1 VFKSGFAD
9 GSLAR
14 RAVRDPMLSTRA
26 KLVLARTAAAPVVLA
41 RRLARLG
48 PQVDVVRGGIRWRLD
63 LREGIDFAIWLF
75 GAFEASTR
83 RAYERLVQPGHVVLD
98 IGANVGAHAL
108 PLARLVGPGGRVVC
122 FEPTE
127 YAFAKLRANTEANPE
142 LAGRM
147 TLMQVMLVGRIE
159 EPLPDRLFSSWPL
172 WAGGDV
178 HGLHGGRAMATRGAR
193 ALTLDAAL
201 AEAGVSRVDFVKM
214 DVDGYECRVLRGAAE
229 LLRQVP
235 PLLTELAPYVLDETG
250 SSVEELIEILR
261 TAGYALVDV
270 TSGRTLPLD
279 GRAIRG
285 LVPRGSSMNVL
296 ATRSEPPR

>member
-14 RAVRDPMLSTRA
+14 RAVRDTMLSTRA
-26 KLVLARTAAAPVVLA
+26 KLVLARTAAAPIVVA
-41 RRLARLG
+41 RRLAGMG

-83 RAYERLVQPGHVVLD
+83 RAYEKLVQPGHVVLD

-108 PLARLVGPGGRVVC
+108 PLARLVGPRGRVVC

-127 YAFAKLRANTEANPE
+127 YAFAKLRANTEGNPE
-142 LAGRM
+142 LAARM
-147 TLMQVMLVGRIE
+147 TLMQVMLVERTE
-159 EPLPDRLFSSWPL
+159 APLPDRLFSSWPL
-172 WAGGDV
+172 WAGDDV

-193 ALTLDAAL
+193 AMTLDGAL
-201 AEAGVSRVDFVKM
+201 ADAGVSRVDFVKM
-214 DVDGYECRVLRGAAE
+214 DVDGYECHVLRGAAE
-229 LLRQVP
+229 VLRRAP
-235 PLLTELAPYVLDETG
+235 PILTELAPYVLDETG
-250 SSVEELIEILR
+250 SSVEELVQIFQA
-261 TAGYALVDV
+261 AGYALVEV
-270 TSGRTLPLD
+270 GSGRTLPLE

-285 LVPRGSSMNVL
+285 LVPPGSSVNVL
-296 ATRSEPPR
+296 ATRTPH